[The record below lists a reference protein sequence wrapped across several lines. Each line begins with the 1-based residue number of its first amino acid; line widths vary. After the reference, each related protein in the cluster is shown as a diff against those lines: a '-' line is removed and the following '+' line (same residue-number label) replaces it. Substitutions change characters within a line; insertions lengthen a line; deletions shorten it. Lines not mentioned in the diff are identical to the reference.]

1 MIVEPAEY
9 TNYNTTQVSS
19 LSGKLTSQNVAS
31 IYDQLRQAGLSTSVW
46 LREFAL
52 LKCACS
58 RKYESYV

>member
-19 LSGKLTSQNVAS
+19 LSGKLTS
-31 IYDQLRQAGLSTSVW
+31 QAGLSTSVW

>member
-9 TNYNTTQVSS
+9 TRTNYNTTQVSS
-19 LSGKLTSQNVAS
+19 LSGKLTS
-31 IYDQLRQAGLSTSVW
+31 QAGLSTSVW